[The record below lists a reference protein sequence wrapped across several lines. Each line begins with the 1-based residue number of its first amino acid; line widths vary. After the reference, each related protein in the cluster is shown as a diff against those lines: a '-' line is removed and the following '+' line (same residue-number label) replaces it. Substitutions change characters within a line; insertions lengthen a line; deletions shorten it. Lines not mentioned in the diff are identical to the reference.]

1 MKGFLAV
8 AGREIGQRWQ
18 LFVAAALA
26 AVVSFL
32 VPLVHGLHSMDAF
45 EARSAFALGLSV
57 VFLLFVSAYLGGTQ
71 LPGAIAGRRIGFDF
85 ARPLSAAAVW
95 GGTLAATLFLAL
107 GSAFVAF
114 APALLGGD
122 STTWKNLVDEGELRA
137 PWPIVLVGASLL
149 VFGLF
154 GAAGVALRARSP
166 LLAID
171 LLLGAATLAAAAYG
185 LIRLQWAG
193 VTRSVMTGTF
203 FVLAALATVALLGAG
218 FAAVARGR
226 TEIRAANRAQS
237 QVLWGTIAI
246 GLLGLYSYASW
257 LFSAPPSRLT
267 ELHVAQTSGTGPWIY
282 VEGVARGASAH
293 FLYDTAGGR
302 YVRVPW
308 GTGDPVF
315 SEAGLVAA
323 WIGGLNQSPTLRVV
337 ELSGTRPSAQTRAG
351 LPADAAGLVLDT
363 RGSRVAVIGKD
374 GVSVYDVRSGRLRAA
389 ARIAKYESFPRAFFL
404 EPGRLRVYWF
414 PGAREDGRLDI
425 YELDVAARRIVR
437 TGTITGLTGWPLLA
451 TDREGR
457 RLACLEY
464 EAKRLRLFDARS
476 GEFLATLTDA
486 TTFSGSP
493 RFLADGRIVALGRRG
508 PQRVLKVFTSDGHQT
523 QEFGVPGDSLETW
536 THSTLGGEIAPGA
549 LVLATGESGDPTAYE
564 IFLDGRSERLLGRH
578 LRPVVRWLAFFGRP
592 NAVPPAG
599 DPSAALFQ
607 NADGTLVRVDPS
619 TAKQQVILGTRGR

>member
-1 MKGFLAV
+1 L
-8 AGREIGQRWQ
+8 
-18 LFVAAALA
+18 
-26 AVVSFL
+26 
-32 VPLVHGLHSMDAF
+32 
-45 EARSAFALGLSV
+45 
-57 VFLLFVSAYLGGTQ
+57 
-71 LPGAIAGRRIGFDF
+71 

-122 STTWKNLVDEGELRA
+122 STTWKNLVDEGELRV
-137 PWPIVLVGASLL
+137 PWPIVVVGASLL

-166 LLAID
+166 RLAID
-171 LLLGAATLAAAAYG
+171 LLLGAATLAAAVYG

-193 VTRSVMTGTF
+193 VTRAVMTGAF
-203 FVLAALATVALLGAG
+203 FVLATLATVALLGAG

-237 QVLWGTIAI
+237 VFLWTAIAI
-246 GLLGLYSYASW
+246 GLLGLYAYASW

-267 ELHVAQTSGTGPWIY
+267 EIQLAEASGAGPWVY
-282 VEGVARGASAH
+282 VEGVARRAEAH
-293 FLYDTAGGR
+293 FLYDTVDGR
-302 YVRVPW
+302 YARVPW

-315 SEAGLVAA
+315 SEDGLVAA
-323 WIGGLNQSPTLRVV
+323 WIKRLGQSQDLRVAD
-337 ELSGTRPSAQTRAG
+337 LSAPRPAARTRAS
-351 LPADAAGLVLDT
+351 LSADAAGLVLDT
-363 RGSRVAVIGKD
+363 RGSRVGVIGKD
-374 GVSVYDVRSGRLRAA
+374 GVSVYDVRSGRLLAA
-389 ARIAKYESFPRAFFL
+389 ARIAKYESFPRAFFVD
-404 EPGRLRVYWF
+404 PDRLRIYWF
-414 PGAREDGRLDI
+414 PGSRENGRLDI
-425 YELDVAARRIVR
+425 YELDVSARRLIR

-464 EAKRLRLFDARS
+464 ESKRLRLFDARS

-508 PQRVLKVFTSDGHQT
+508 AQRVLEVFTSDGHRI
-523 QEFGVPGDSLETW
+523 QEFGVPGDSLQTW

-549 LVLATGESGDPTAYE
+549 LVLATGEHGDPTAYE

-599 DPSAALFQ
+599 DPGAALFQ
-607 NADGTLVRVDPS
+607 RDDNSLVRLDPS
-619 TAKQQVILGTRGR
+619 TGAQTVILGTGRR